1 MAHLAALMPTLH
13 CSQIVS
19 FRKSRKYLLHYLPGD
34 IPPTGQAFFWMQY
47 FPCQVSDGFAV
58 YNDTK
63 KHYESQNVIFQRLFP
78 RSEES
83 GLYPM
88 DEMDVDAMINTVENE
103 KRDDPKYFQEILVA
117 GYF

>member
-1 MAHLAALMPTLH
+1 MLSEKQLNSANDTL
-13 CSQIVS
+13 CVS
-19 FRKSRKYLLHYLPGD
+19 KNFRSIICRELWVYWVHYPLVKSSPLINYSFIFLGD

-88 DEMDVDAMINTVENE
+88 DEMGGLHLHL
-103 KRDDPKYFQEILVA
+103 F
-117 GYF
+117 

>member
-1 MAHLAALMPTLH
+1 
-13 CSQIVS
+13 
-19 FRKSRKYLLHYLPGD
+19 
-34 IPPTGQAFFWMQY
+34 MQY

-117 GYF
+117 GYSWWDHQSFSPIKLKFRLMITFIYE